1 MRSPF
6 RKSVKRLERIRKHTF
21 QLFHH
26 IHLVK
31 ILMYEGAQ
39 ENSTT
44 VYQQYLVG
52 HKSQFALLTFAVPS
66 NEIFW
71 L

>member
-1 MRSPF
+1 MPSPF

-31 ILMYEGAQ
+31 ILMYEGAL
-39 ENSTT
+39 ENSKA
-44 VYQQYLVG
+44 VCQQYLVG
-52 HKSQFALLTFAVPS
+52 HKLQFALLTFAVPS